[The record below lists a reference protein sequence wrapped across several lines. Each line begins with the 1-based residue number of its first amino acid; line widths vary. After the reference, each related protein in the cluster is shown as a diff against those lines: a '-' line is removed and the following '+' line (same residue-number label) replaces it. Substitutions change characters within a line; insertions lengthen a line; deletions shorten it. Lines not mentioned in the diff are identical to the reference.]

1 MVVIEIST
9 KLNPFERW
17 NKAYQ
22 PFKSHSWTRK
32 FTFTDPLGVHGP
44 QVKKLHLRGT
54 LHLCVFVLEDSVRD
68 AHLPLNTAT

>member
-32 FTFTDPLGVHGP
+32 LTFTDPLWVHGP
-44 QVKKLHLRGT
+44 QVKKLHLRGN
-54 LHLCVFVLEDSVRD
+54 VAFVCFCFGG
-68 AHLPLNTAT
+68 